1 MYFITFIHTS
11 RRWSFGPNLTLV
23 GSFATCFW
31 IVGRINLYLHLSL
44 FSGQVWVRMTAHF
57 LFHLCGVLPY
67 NDSGVPRSKAG
78 TTRPPSFILSL
89 SLVCLVCFLI
99 DGSQT
104 GTKWNLWGPWHHFGP
119 PSIHWQSLFCCKFV
133 SGVYQARHLSDG
145 YVSIS
150 FSNLSLMSPTIFYHI
165 TLHARCTLMN

>member
-1 MYFITFIHTS
+1 MIFRAEFDACWQLCYMFLDC
-11 RRWSFGPNLTLV
+11 GPHQ
-23 GSFATCFW
+23 S
-31 IVGRINLYLHLSL
+31 I
-44 FSGQVWVRMTAHF
+44 
-57 LFHLCGVLPY
+57 
-67 NDSGVPRSKAG
+67 
-78 TTRPPSFILSL
+78 PPSILVFRPGLSEDDRTLFVSSLWCSTLQWLGRSSIKSWHNEAAFVHSL

-145 YVSIS
+145 YVSIY

-165 TLHARCTLMN
+165 TLYARCTLMN